1 MTLTFSPRQVTD
13 MMHTHAISKVSR
25 ATGKVKIIRQTDRC
39 TGASDCFTITVNV
52 VGNQHRNAAAFSLWK
67 YLRVQN

>member
-13 MMHTHAISKVSR
+13 MMHTHAISKVSHSKD
-25 ATGKVKIIRQTDRC
+25 KVEIIRQTDGC
-39 TGASDCFTITVNV
+39 SGAIDCFTITVNA
-52 VGNQHRNAAAFSLWK
+52 VGNQHRNAAAYSPWK